1 MDGKFPGACVHHFS
15 TSISNHCL
23 LALSLKQSQPQ
34 VQSKKHFFFE
44 AIWIREEGC
53 KEVVESAWDPLRGD
67 PEIKIMDR
75 SKSYQK
81 HLKRWNWKVFGNINN
96 VLKQKQGKLQLL
108 EATECDHDNA
118 EEIRKLKLEIN

>member
-1 MDGKFPGACVHHFS
+1 MDEEISRSLCSSFFYVYIGPLPVGSLPQAKLA
-15 TSISNHCL
+15 TSSVEEAFL
-23 LALSLKQSQPQ
+23 
-34 VQSKKHFFFE
+34 E

-75 SKSYQK
+75 LKSYQK